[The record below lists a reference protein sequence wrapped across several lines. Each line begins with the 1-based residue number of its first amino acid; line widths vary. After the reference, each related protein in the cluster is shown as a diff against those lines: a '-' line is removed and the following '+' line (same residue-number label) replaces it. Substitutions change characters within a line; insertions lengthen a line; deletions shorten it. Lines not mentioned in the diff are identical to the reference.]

1 MMDLAESLSHLNAA
15 LSARRRSMAAE
26 FLDTTAGR
34 MHPAAA
40 LITAEGCAHLAAAGV
55 LARNNGFRLARSCL
69 QLAICAGRAGP
80 ANAVAHAEAGF
91 GDDADATLLPGLILR
106 VPETVACST
115 VFIGRQPPPG
125 VSEAAYLA
133 MLCSTAV
140 GQPAALEWLATVA
153 KALLHKYSLHGVS
166 VARLGVAASASV
178 GVRGNCWCTAQLP
191 GRCRD
196 RAEHHRWALQGTQV
210 PSNAASL
217 PLLPPLAPACRGGSV
232 PRPKRQFRLPHQRFL
247 GALAARRF

>member
-15 LSARRRSMAAE
+15 LSKHRRSMAAE
-26 FLDTTAGR
+26 ILDTTAGR
-34 MHPAAA
+34 VHLSSA

-69 QLAICAGRAGP
+69 QLAICAGRVGLAS
-80 ANAVAHAEAGF
+80 AVAHAEAGF
-91 GDDADATLLPGLILR
+91 GDDADATILPGLILR
-106 VPETVACST
+106 VPETVTCST

-153 KALLHKYSLHGVS
+153 KSLLHKYSLHGVS
-166 VARLGVAASASV
+166 VARLGVAASACV
-178 GVRGNCWCTAQLP
+178 ALP
-191 GRCRD
+191 
-196 RAEHHRWALQGTQV
+196 WPV
-210 PSNAASL
+210 W
-217 PLLPPLAPACRGGSV
+217 V
-232 PRPKRQFRLPHQRFL
+232 
-247 GALAARRF
+247 